1 MWTALQI
8 GVCVVFLLL
17 TTFFVGKKLGQRGF
31 IKIRDEMKALEL
43 SFKHLADD
51 INMVSDYNLKAL
63 ESQSSELKE
72 LLTVTD
78 KKCLYA
84 GDLLKEID
92 HGVESLRKRN
102 LNPANALNTIDQ
114 GLDKRFRKEVQD
126 SLEEINGK
134 LNDLTARIK
143 ELEADKLI
151 TEPDEIRNMINREVA
166 RQLKN
171 INTHTQ
177 TQENLARQTENPI
190 ERLGIFKPAMRDNFA
205 PAAAVSAAPPVSKQ
219 TNTNI
224 KELKTTSIDD
234 LVRLPITP
242 AIKKTDLDLTKV
254 PHLPPAGFPVREVL
268 KMFEEGVTLPQIARA
283 LNMSKGEIEL
293 ILKIYGE
300 GVNMRNVI

>member
-31 IKIRDEMKALEL
+31 IKIRDEMRALEL

-134 LNDLTARIK
+134 LNDLTVRIK

-177 TQENLARQTENPI
+177 TQDNLARQTENPI
-190 ERLGIFKPAMRDNFA
+190 ERLGIFKPAMRENFA

-254 PHLPPAGFPVREVL
+254 P
-268 KMFEEGVTLPQIARA
+268 
-283 LNMSKGEIEL
+283 
-293 ILKIYGE
+293 
-300 GVNMRNVI
+300 